1 MSITIKTY
9 VGMFLLLL
17 SVFTMAGI
25 MSASIDANNARDYH
39 AAVVAEIE
47 DANFAPSVVSACKT
61 QATENGYALLIDTNS
76 IVTDEDGRT
85 TMMEVILS
93 YEYQIPLFNVSNTQ
107 QIRGFAR

>member
-47 DANFAPSVVSACKT
+47 DANFAPSVINACKT
-61 QATENGYALLIDTNS
+61 QAAESGYTLLVDSSS
-76 IVTDEDGRT
+76 IVSDDTGRA

-93 YEYQIPLFNVSNTQ
+93 YEYHIPLLNVSNTQ